1 MNQPVIPDLIRN
13 PSHNIELLAPAGD
26 LEKLIVAI
34 EYGAD
39 AVYFGGEI
47 GSLRTSSDNFSIED
61 IREGV
66 RYARARGVR
75 TYLAMNIYAHEVD
88 IKPLTE
94 YTTSLAALPAEEQPD
109 AFIVTDPGILL
120 LLKKIYDDK
129 RMPEIHLSTQAS
141 VTNAAAATFWHEQ
154 GVRRIVLAREL
165 SLAEITQIR
174 GETPERLE
182 IEAFV
187 HGAMCV
193 SYSGR
198 CLLSNVMTG
207 RDANQGD
214 CSQPCRYSYR
224 LVEEK
229 RPGLYMPVEEDTRG
243 TYIMNAKDLCMLPY
257 IRELADAGVTSF
269 KIEGR
274 VKSIFYIATVV
285 RVYRQ
290 AIDEYLLAEAEG
302 RSSVFDPE
310 WTEELTKASNR
321 QYSTGFFF
329 GKPNEDD
336 QNYEN
341 SGYQR
346 NYSFIGVVTDYDAER
361 GLAKVE
367 QRNKFSVG
375 EHIEIFGPGSG
386 FIDYVIEE
394 LYDEE
399 MNPVGAAPHAQQK
412 VYLPVPVQVVPYSM
426 LRRKEA
432 PAVIK

>member
-1 MNQPVIPDLIRN
+1 M
-13 PSHNIELLAPAGD
+13 IELLAPAGD

-34 EYGAD
+34 RYGAD

-47 GSLRTSSDNFSIED
+47 GSLRTSSDNFTIDD

-66 RYARARGVR
+66 RFARERGVR
-75 TYLAMNIYAHEVD
+75 TYLAVNIYAHEVD
-88 IKPLTE
+88 IEPLTV
-94 YTTSLAALPAEEQPD
+94 YLNALAALNAEEQPD
-109 AFIVTDPGILL
+109 AFIVTDPGILQL
-120 LLKKIYDDK
+120 IKKIFTS
-129 RMPEIHLSTQAS
+129 MPEIHLSTQAS
-141 VTNAAAATFWHEQ
+141 VTNAAAANFWHEQ
-154 GVRRIVLAREL
+154 GVKRIVLAREL
-165 SLAEITQIR
+165 SLDEISQIR
-174 GETPERLE
+174 RDTPGTLE

-214 CSQPCRYSYR
+214 CSQPCRYSYS

-229 RPGLYMPVEEDTRG
+229 RPGEYLPIAEDLRG
-243 TYIMNAKDLCMLPY
+243 SYIMNAKDLCMLPY
-257 IRELADAGVTSF
+257 IQQLAEAGVTSF

-290 AIDEYLLAEAEG
+290 AIDEYLAAASENRVAI
-302 RSSVFDPE
+302 FNPE
-310 WTEELTKASNR
+310 WAEEIAKASNR

-346 NYSFIGVVTDYDAER
+346 NYSFIGVVTDYDPDT
-361 GLAKVE
+361 GLAAVE

-375 EHIEIFGPGSG
+375 EQIEIFGPGSAG
-386 FIDYVIEE
+386 YRAFTIEK
-394 LYDEE
+394 LYDKD
-399 MNPVGAAPHAQQK
+399 MTPVTSAPHAQQK
-412 VYLPVPVQVVPYSM
+412 VYLPVSGQVCEYSM
-426 LRRKEA
+426 LRRKET